1 MTIRILNKIDF
12 VKIIFMAGIVVG
24 LVITSPAI
32 RAQSN
37 FTGQSMLNQLTRS
50 SENISKRSSSTD
62 PNFDGNGDSHE
73 INSGE
78 TLVLA
83 DLEGPGIIRHI
94 WNTTASLY
102 PFSASA
108 LVLRIYWDGAQKPS
122 VEVPLGDFFGVGFG
136 VKKDFQSIPVSVS
149 SYGRAQ
155 NCYWEMP
162 FRKHARITLTNETQG
177 YGPTYFYYYVDW
189 DKVKSLPDDILYFH
203 ARYHQQIRAEKGDH
217 VILNTIGK
225 GNYVGTVYSVFQVQN
240 GWFGEGDDRFYIDGE
255 TKPSV
260 IGTGTEDYF
269 GDAWGFRE
277 FAGPF
282 HGVTNYEGPL
292 KADRV
297 TAYRWHI
304 PDPVHFNKALK
315 FTIEHRGSDVDWQ
328 GKQSSGSNERPD
340 RISSVAFW
348 YQTPV
353 VYTDSPLPPAGER
366 IPPYQITLAA
376 TLKITATPEKIKN
389 QKEGIYFEP
398 GTSDGQINLGF
409 QIKKTGRYK
418 VSAILF
424 DDLFGGKYQPLI
436 DGKIAGPELDMCS
449 KGSDWKEYIFG
460 LFDLTEGTHYLSFRC
475 KGTSPNHQSI
485 LPDKFSIGISSLLL
499 LNLDDL

>member
-1 MTIRILNKIDF
+1 MIVKILNKTNLMKKLIIASIVFCF
-12 VKIIFMAGIVVG
+12 VIA
-24 LVITSPAI
+24 SQAI
-32 RAQSN
+32 HAQSS
-37 FTGQSMLNQLTRS
+37 FTGQTMLNHLIRS

-62 PNFDGNGDSHE
+62 PNFDGNGDSRE

-83 DLEGPGIIRHI
+83 DLEGPGIIRHL
-94 WNTTASLY
+94 WNTSASLY
-102 PFSASA
+102 PFSANA
-108 LVLRIYWDGAQKPS
+108 LVLRIYWDNATKPS

-136 VKKDFQSIPVSVS
+136 AKKDFQSIPVSVS

-162 FRKHARITLTNETQG
+162 FRKHAKITITNEAQG
-177 YGPTYFYYYVDW
+177 FGPVYFYYYVDW
-189 DKVKSLPDDILYFH
+189 DKVKSLPEDILYFH
-203 ARYHQQIRAEKGDH
+203 AQYHQQARAVKGDH
-217 VILNTIGK
+217 VVLNTVGK

-260 IGTGTEDYF
+260 VGTGTEDYF

-292 KADRV
+292 TADRV

-304 PDPVHFNKALK
+304 PDPVCFNKALK

-353 VYTDSPLPPAGER
+353 AYTDAPLPPANDR

-376 TLKITATPEKIKN
+376 TLKISATPEKIKKE
-389 QKEGIYFEP
+389 KEGIYFEP
-398 GTSDGQINLGF
+398 GTSDAQINLEF

-424 DDLFGGKYQPLI
+424 DDLFGGRYQPQI
-436 DGKIAGPELDMCS
+436 DGKIAGVELDMCS
-449 KGSDWKEYIFG
+449 KGSDWKEYVFG

-475 KGTSPNHQSI
+475 KGASPNHRSI
-485 LPDKFSIGISSLLL
+485 LPDKFSIGISSLIL